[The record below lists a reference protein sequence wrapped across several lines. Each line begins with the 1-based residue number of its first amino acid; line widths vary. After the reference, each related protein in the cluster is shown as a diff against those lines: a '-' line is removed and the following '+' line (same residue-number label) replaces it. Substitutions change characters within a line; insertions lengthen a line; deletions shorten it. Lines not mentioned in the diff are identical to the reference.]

1 MNERRYTDDEVAAIF
16 ERAATEQQTA
26 PRQLAPAEGLTLAQL
41 HDIGREVGISAE
53 LVTRAAQSLEPAAH
67 PASRSVMGLRLGV
80 GRTVELPRRLT
91 DEEWEQVVADLRDTF
106 GAKGSLR
113 YDGSFRE
120 WSNGNLSVMLEPT
133 PTGHRVR
140 MQTMNGTL
148 REIMALGVAL
158 TGMGSFVAVVAV
170 AAGKAKGLA
179 VSGPIVAIGL
189 GAIGFAALRLRGWAS
204 LRQRQMEG
212 LAGRIALRA
221 ESPPP
226 GISPPAQGQ

>member
-1 MNERRYTDDEVAAIF
+1 MNQRRYTDDEVAAIF

-53 LVTRAAQSLEPAAH
+53 EVTRAARSLELAGH
-67 PASRSVMGLRLGV
+67 PVSRSVMGLPLRV

-91 DEEWEQVVADLRDTF
+91 DGEWEQVVADLRDTF
-106 GAKGSLR
+106 QASGSLR

-140 MQTMNGTL
+140 MRTASDLL
-148 REIMALGVAL
+148 RQLLGAGLVL
-158 TGMGSFVAVVAV
+158 TGMGSLLSFLLIAQ
-170 AAGKAKGLA
+170 GKAEGLA
-179 VSGPIVAIGL
+179 LTGFLVATGIGTMGL
-189 GAIGFAALRLRGWAS
+189 GAVRLRGWAS

-212 LAGRIALRA
+212 LAGRIALLA
-221 ESPPP
+221 ESPPSR
-226 GISPPAQGQ
+226 GSLPAQGR

>member
-16 ERAATEQQTA
+16 ERAATEQPAA
-26 PRQLAPAEGLTLAQL
+26 PRHLAPAEGLTLAQL

-53 LVTRAAQSLEPAAH
+53 LVTRAAQSLEPAGH
-67 PASRSVMGLRLGV
+67 PAKRSMLGLPLGV

-91 DEEWEQVVADLRDTF
+91 DGEWEQVVADLRDTF

-120 WSNGNLSVMLEPT
+120 WSNGNLSVMLEPS

-140 MQTMNGTL
+140 MQTLNSTL
-148 REIMALGVAL
+148 RETMALGVVL
-158 TGMGSFVAVVAV
+158 TGMGSFIAFVAV
-170 AAGKAKGLA
+170 AAGKANGLA
-179 VSGPIVAIGL
+179 DSGPLVAMGL
-189 GAIGFAALRLRGWAS
+189 GAMGYGALRLRSWAS

-212 LAGRIALRA
+212 LAGRIALMA
-221 ESPPP
+221 DSPSP
-226 GISPPAQGQ
+226 GEFPTPEA

>member
-16 ERAATEQQTA
+16 ERAATEQPAA

-53 LVTRAAQSLEPAAH
+53 LVTRAAQSLRQVAP
-67 PASRSVMGLRLGV
+67 PVSRSVLGLPLRV
-80 GRTVELPRRLT
+80 GHTVELPRRLT
-91 DEEWEQVVADLRDTF
+91 DGEWEQVVADLRDTF
-106 GAKGSLR
+106 QASGSLR

-140 MQTMNGTL
+140 MQTMNAGL
-148 REIMALGVAL
+148 RELMAVGLVL
-158 TGMGSFVAVVAV
+158 TGLGTFLSIVMVG
-170 AAGKAKGLA
+170 AGKAKGLT
-179 VSGPIVAIGL
+179 VSGFFLVIGL
-189 GAIGFAALRLRGWAS
+189 GAMGFGAFRLRGWAR
-204 LRQRQMEG
+204 LRQRQMEA
-212 LAGRIALRA
+212 LAGRIALMA

-226 GISPPAQGQ
+226 GESPPTEA

>member
-16 ERAATEQQTA
+16 ERAATEQHA
-26 PRQLAPAEGLTLAQL
+26 PPKQLAPAEGLTLAQL
-41 HDIGREVGISAE
+41 HDIGREVGISAD
-53 LVTRAAQSLEPAAH
+53 LVTRAARSLEPAAH
-67 PASRSVMGLRLGV
+67 PVSRSVLGLRLRV
-80 GRTVELPRRLT
+80 GRSVELPRRLT
-91 DEEWEQVVADLRDTF
+91 DGEWEQVVADLRDTF

-133 PTGHRVR
+133 PAGHRVR
-140 MQTMNGTL
+140 MQTLNGTL
-148 REIMALGVAL
+148 REIMSLGAVL
-158 TGMGSFVAVVAV
+158 TGMGSFIAFVAV

-179 VSGPIVAIGL
+179 ISGPMVAMGL
-189 GAIGFAALRLRGWAS
+189 GAMGFGALRLRGWAS

-212 LAGRIALRA
+212 LASRIALMA

-226 GISPPAQGQ
+226 GESPPTEA